1 MQEIASRQIVV
12 FGHSPTAQCHLCCTF
27 LKNLIVKALTLGFGE
42 CLFLTFWGTWSLGSG
57 ALVLQRK
64 QRPNMCQKG
73 KKRGNKAK
81 PCHKGLQLQG
91 IVRQEGL
98 QLGLCHGCD
107 AALELGAGRVKKT
120 ALQAQLGRC
129 GRPQGSSTLRDEA

>member
-1 MQEIASRQIVV
+1 
-12 FGHSPTAQCHLCCTF
+12 
-27 LKNLIVKALTLGFGE
+27 
-42 CLFLTFWGTWSLGSG
+42 
-57 ALVLQRK
+57 
-64 QRPNMCQKG
+64 MCQKG
-73 KKRGNKAK
+73 KKQGNKTK

-120 ALQAQLGRC
+120 ALMQAQLGRC
-129 GRPQGSSTLRDEA
+129 GRPQGSSTLLDEA

>member
-1 MQEIASRQIVV
+1 
-12 FGHSPTAQCHLCCTF
+12 
-27 LKNLIVKALTLGFGE
+27 
-42 CLFLTFWGTWSLGSG
+42 
-57 ALVLQRK
+57 
-64 QRPNMCQKG
+64 MCQKG

-98 QLGLCHGCD
+98 QLCLCHGCD

-120 ALQAQLGRC
+120 ALQAQLGC
-129 GRPQGSSTLRDEA
+129 CSRPQGPSTLLDEA